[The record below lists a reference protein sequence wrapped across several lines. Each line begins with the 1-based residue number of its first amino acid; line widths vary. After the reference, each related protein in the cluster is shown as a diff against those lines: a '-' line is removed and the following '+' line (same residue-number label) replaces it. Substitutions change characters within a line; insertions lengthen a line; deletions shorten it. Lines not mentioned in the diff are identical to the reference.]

1 MKREKEQKALQDM
14 VAKDVEVEKKE
25 EEFKEEA
32 TDKEQELRK
41 AGNEKESDFFVET
54 SVGEDES
61 IEQPHVWTYVL
72 VSIIF
77 NQSYHRPSFFLS
89 SWKTVLQFQLPRQW
103 DPISQN
109 IHLLIYFSEES
120 PLETNFL

>member
-25 EEFKEEA
+25 EEFKKEA

-41 AGNEKESDFFVET
+41 EANDFFVES
-54 SVGEDES
+54 SVGGDES

-72 VSIIF
+72 VSILF
-77 NQSYHRPSFFLS
+77 NQSYHRPSSF
-89 SWKTVLQFQLPRQW
+89 
-103 DPISQN
+103 
-109 IHLLIYFSEES
+109 
-120 PLETNFL
+120 

>member
-25 EEFKEEA
+25 EDFKEEA

-41 AGNEKESDFFVET
+41 ASNEKESDFFVET

-77 NQSYHRPSFFLS
+77 NQSYHRPSSF
-89 SWKTVLQFQLPRQW
+89 
-103 DPISQN
+103 
-109 IHLLIYFSEES
+109 
-120 PLETNFL
+120 

>member
-1 MKREKEQKALQDM
+1 MPLFNAFSSCIQLKQEKEQKALQDM

-41 AGNEKESDFFVET
+41 EANDFFVET
-54 SVGEDES
+54 SVGGDES

-72 VSIIF
+72 VSILF
-77 NQSYHRPSFFLS
+77 NQPYYGSSSF
-89 SWKTVLQFQLPRQW
+89 
-103 DPISQN
+103 
-109 IHLLIYFSEES
+109 
-120 PLETNFL
+120 

>member
-25 EEFKEEA
+25 EEA

-41 AGNEKESDFFVET
+41 ASNEKESDFFVET
-54 SVGEDES
+54 SFGEDES

-72 VSIIF
+72 VIILF
-77 NQSYHRPSFFLS
+77 NQPYYGSSSF
-89 SWKTVLQFQLPRQW
+89 
-103 DPISQN
+103 
-109 IHLLIYFSEES
+109 
-120 PLETNFL
+120 

>member
-89 SWKTVLQFQLPRQW
+89 S
-103 DPISQN
+103 
-109 IHLLIYFSEES
+109 
-120 PLETNFL
+120 